1 MIKKYRTPQALR
13 SFARLFS
20 FLLPP
25 FYAPYYGQMAIELN
39 SLGVGI
45 AFSIMT
51 CIALTSLFE
60 SLSQM
65 EDPFVGLFV
74 LDGIHV
80 QNELGD
86 HLLAELLECR
96 SYHFPKAPEFVMI
109 PPPPLLWSSSD
120 PQPLPLAANAGGT
133 CAAQVRFC
141 QAAEL

>member
-25 FYAPYYGQMAIELN
+25 FYAPYYGQMATDLN

-45 AFSIMT
+45 TFSILT

-60 SLSQM
+60 SISQI

-80 QNELGD
+80 EKELGE

-96 SYHFPKAPEFVMI
+96 KHHFPDAPDFEYVGEQREILPVAPQMR
-109 PPPPLLWSSSD
+109 LL
-120 PQPLPLAANAGGT
+120 
-133 CAAQVRFC
+133 
-141 QAAEL
+141 QAIET